1 MNKNLEAKKITEE
14 KAKEL
19 IIKKLLENSKNP
31 NEIIEK
37 ITEEILKIIN
47 CQEEISIINIR
58 KWLNTLYMMCNNII
72 ENFLSLFLNIK
83 IYNQNEDSLFNKK
96 VKKTLLPYKDIF
108 QKNLT
113 SETGF
118 ISYINL
124 KKRMKDLKIEMKDD
138 YSQYLFYFV
147 KQYDNPNNPI
157 DYLKIQNL
165 FDILENKEN
174 DEKMNTESDIEI
186 CEEYVQIITN
196 FTN

>member
-1 MNKNLEAKKITEE
+1 M
-14 KAKEL
+14 
-19 IIKKLLENSKNP
+19 
-31 NEIIEK
+31 
-37 ITEEILKIIN
+37 
-47 CQEEISIINIR
+47 
-58 KWLNTLYMMCNNII
+58 
-72 ENFLSLFLNIK
+72 
-83 IYNQNEDSLFNKK
+83 EDS
-96 VKKTLLPYKDIF
+96 
-108 QKNLT
+108 
-113 SETGF
+113 
-118 ISYINL
+118 
-124 KKRMKDLKIEMKDD
+124 KIEMKDD

>member
-1 MNKNLEAKKITEE
+1 
-14 KAKEL
+14 
-19 IIKKLLENSKNP
+19 
-31 NEIIEK
+31 
-37 ITEEILKIIN
+37 
-47 CQEEISIINIR
+47 
-58 KWLNTLYMMCNNII
+58 
-72 ENFLSLFLNIK
+72 
-83 IYNQNEDSLFNKK
+83 
-96 VKKTLLPYKDIF
+96 
-108 QKNLT
+108 
-113 SETGF
+113 
-118 ISYINL
+118 
-124 KKRMKDLKIEMKDD
+124 MKDLKIEMKDD